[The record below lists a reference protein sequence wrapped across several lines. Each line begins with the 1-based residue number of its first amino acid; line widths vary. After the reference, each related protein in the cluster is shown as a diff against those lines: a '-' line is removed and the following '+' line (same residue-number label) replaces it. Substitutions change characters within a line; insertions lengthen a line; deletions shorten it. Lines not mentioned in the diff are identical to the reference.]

1 MILKE
6 EREILF
12 QEIEKKYEV
21 KEFLMAVDAN
31 VHSPDERELDMLWRW
46 LLNRKDSVQIII
58 KGKPITAEHLAI
70 YMRYR
75 QKDDWYSKFLKKQ
88 KTNGRT

>member
-1 MILKE
+1 MTVKE

-12 QEIEKKYEV
+12 QEIEDKYEV
-21 KEFLMAVDAN
+21 KDFLMAVDAN

-46 LLNRKDSVQIII
+46 LLNRKDSRRVILR
-58 KGKPITAEHLAI
+58 GKPITAEHLAI
-70 YMRYR
+70 YMKYR

-88 KTNGRT
+88 KKHGK

>member
-1 MILKE
+1 MTVKE

-12 QEIEKKYEV
+12 QEIENKYEV
-21 KEFLMAVDAN
+21 KEFLIAVDAN

-46 LLNRKDSVQIII
+46 LLNRKDSVRVIT

-70 YMRYR
+70 YMEHR

-88 KTNGRT
+88 KTHGK